1 MTYQNEG
8 ERSNHEYEAISTVT
22 RTVNTKLIATVL
34 AAAYVCGSA
43 AYAWHLNSRLAQA
56 EDSEKTVLE
65 SVEARNKAMIDQ
77 LATTETKLRKS
88 TQALQFRIGKSQR
101 QLDAR
106 SDALRQQVSETE
118 KQLHESQQLLASMSN
133 DLGGVKTDLSG
144 AKNDISATR
153 SDLEATKKRLDT
165 TIGDLGVQS
174 GLIAHT
180 RDDLELLRHRG
191 DRNYY
196 EFTLAKGKHPTPVGT
211 VSLQLKKVNAKK
223 GNFTMD
229 VIADDH
235 IIEKKDRNVAEP
247 LQFYTGRDRMLYE
260 VVVFT
265 ANRKSVTGY
274 LATPKSAP
282 QPGVL
287 RDQSSGL

>member
-1 MTYQNEG
+1 MDYQKEA
-8 ERSNHEYEAISTVT
+8 EPSNHEYEALSSAT
-22 RTVNTKLIATVL
+22 RSVNMKLIGTVL
-34 AAAYVCGSA
+34 ALAYVIGSGF
-43 AYAWHLNSRLAQA
+43 YLFTLNGRVEKA
-56 EDSEKTVLE
+56 EDSQKNILD
-65 SVEARNKAMIDQ
+65 SVEMRNKAIADQ
-77 LATTETKLRKS
+77 LETTESNLRQS
-88 TQALQFRIGKSQR
+88 TQALQFRIGKTQR
-101 QLDAR
+101 QIAAR
-106 SDALRQQVSETE
+106 SDALRKQVNETE
-118 KQLHESQQLLASMSN
+118 KQLQQSQQLLASMSN

-144 AKNDISATR
+144 AKGDISATR
-153 SDLEATKKRLDT
+153 NDLEATKKRLDS

-180 RDDLELLRHRG
+180 RDDLELLKHKG

-196 EFTLAKGKHPTPVGT
+196 EFKLAKNKRPTPVGT
-211 VSLQLKKVNAKK
+211 ISLQLKKVNSKK

-265 ANRKSVTGY
+265 ADKKSVSGY
-274 LATPKSAP
+274 LATPKNAP
-282 QPGVL
+282 QPGVI
-287 RDQSSGL
+287 REQSGF